1 MKCLIYDDWNHLEI
15 GELPAPEPG
24 PGEVLVRVEAC
35 GLCGSE
41 LEAFKFRSPR
51 RVPPLVLGHEYCGIV
66 ESSGPGGGRWAAGDR
81 VVGNALVPCGE
92 CVRCRRNDGHLCARR
107 QILGMNRPG
116 AFAQWVSVPGHSL
129 IPWPEGVPAR
139 EACLAEPLAN
149 GVHAVG
155 LTRHIAPKTVLV
167 LGAGPLG
174 LFAQQAFQALVGARV
189 LVSDLLPERRA
200 VAARLGAAVTFDA
213 RTDVVAAVRE
223 LTEGEGADVVIDGAG
238 SALTKRLSLDCLRP
252 GGAAVWL
259 GLHQDEVTFS
269 SYSVTLPEK
278 QILGTYSARLE
289 ELETALALIAARQV
303 DAGSWTHAF
312 GLQDG
317 VEAFHRM
324 LNPTGA
330 DIKAVL
336 HP

>member
-1 MKCLIYDDWNHLEI
+1 MQCLIYDDWNHLKI
-15 GELPAPEPG
+15 GEMPRPEPQE
-24 PGEVLVRVEAC
+24 GEVLVRIEAC

-51 RVPPLVLGHEYCGIV
+51 RVPPLVLGHEYCGRV
-66 ESSGPGGGRWAAGDR
+66 EASGPGGGRWSVGDR
-81 VVGNALVPCGE
+81 VVGNAVIPCGE
-92 CVRCRRNDGHLCARR
+92 CVRCRRNDAHLCARR
-107 QILGMNRPG
+107 QVLGMHRPG
-116 AFAQWVSVPGHSL
+116 AFAGWVCVPGHSL
-129 IPWPEGVPAR
+129 IVWPDGLAAR

-149 GVHAVG
+149 GVHTVN
-155 LTRHIAPKTVLV
+155 LTRHLQPQTVLV

-174 LFAQQAFQALVGARV
+174 LLAQQAFQALCGARV

-200 VAARLGAAVTFDA
+200 VAQRLGAAQTFDA
-213 RTDVVAAVRE
+213 RTDVLAAIRE

-238 SALTKRLSLDCLRP
+238 SALTKRLSLECLRP

-269 SYSVTLPEK
+269 SYGVTLPEK

-289 ELETALALIAARQV
+289 ELEIALGLIAARKV
-303 DAGSWTHAF
+303 DAASWTESFA
-312 GLQDG
+312 LAEG

-324 LNPTGA
+324 LNPQGA